1 MSPSSRVLNTFRRTD
16 QANIGVAVIAAV
28 GAVGTLA
35 YVLFGST
42 TALDRVIY
50 GVVFLAFV
58 VVAVRAVRSCVVV
71 QTEDQVIVR
80 QTQWNHRLPKQSV
93 RRFTVE
99 SGSVR
104 TYGRR
109 ARYFLV
115 AELVNGNPRAFKEFN
130 GPKNE
135 AGEHSLDEVA
145 AALNA
150 AWHLD

>member
-50 GVVFLAFV
+50 GVVFLAC
-58 VVAVRAVRSCVVV
+58 AVGAVRSCVVV
-71 QTEDQVIVR
+71 QAEDQVIVR

-93 RRFTVE
+93 RRFSVE

-135 AGEHSLDEVA
+135 AGEHSLDEVS